1 MIRTS
6 HAAALAA
13 VGVEDGPAAEAL
25 STYLDVL
32 ARWSGRVN
40 LTAARSVE
48 ERIATLIAPVA
59 SMAPTLVPGG
69 LLDIGSGNGSPGLIL
84 ALLRPDLPAILLEP
98 RTKRWAFLRE
108 AARACGRGDVDIR
121 PVRHDGYDG
130 PAATNVTIR
139 ALALPFA
146 AIEPLVAPGGQ
157 LLVWGKAPGGVPLR
171 LKHYGEAA
179 IGGFRIHRFG

>member
-1 MIRTS
+1 MTRAS

-13 VGVEDGPAAEAL
+13 VGVDGPAAASL
-25 STYLDVL
+25 SEYLEIL
-32 ARWSGRVN
+32 ARWSARVN

-48 ERIATLIAPVA
+48 ERITTLIAPVA
-59 SMAPTLVPGG
+59 SMAPTLVPGR
-69 LLDIGSGNGSPGLIL
+69 LLDIGSGNGSPGLVL
-84 ALLRPDLPAILLEP
+84 ALLRPDLESTLLEP
-98 RTKRWAFLRE
+98 RTKRWVFLRE

-146 AIEPLVAPGGQ
+146 SLEPLVAPGGQ
-157 LLVWGKAPGGVPLR
+157 LLVWGETPSGAPVR
-171 LKHYGEAA
+171 LKHHREAT